1 VATRSL
7 LTVTTRPRALAR
19 RSLAALPWR
28 PITFGYR
35 TPEIGWGPVTD
46 LVPGD
51 TAAVE
56 LGPETL
62 RERARRLAE
71 NSRAANTRKASR

>member
-1 VATRSL
+1 
-7 LTVTTRPRALAR
+7 
-19 RSLAALPWR
+19 
-28 PITFGYR
+28 
-35 TPEIGWGPVTD
+35 VTD

-71 NSRAANTRKASR
+71 NSRVANTRKASR

>member
-1 VATRSL
+1 
-7 LTVTTRPRALAR
+7 
-19 RSLAALPWR
+19 
-28 PITFGYR
+28 
-35 TPEIGWGPVTD
+35 VTD